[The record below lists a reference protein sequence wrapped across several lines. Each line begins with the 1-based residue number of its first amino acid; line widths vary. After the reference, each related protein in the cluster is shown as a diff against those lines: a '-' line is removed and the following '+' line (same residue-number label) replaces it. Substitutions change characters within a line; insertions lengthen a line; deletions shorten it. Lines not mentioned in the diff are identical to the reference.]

1 MPYSERFGLVH
12 IAIPKTGTTSVVNAL
27 QRLHKQH
34 GGSLTLVKDR
44 IDARFRAL
52 HRLDE
57 LGDPHPGRA
66 KHLSAI
72 QLKYVLGEAYER
84 SFSFTFVRNPW
95 ARMVSR
101 YFFTRIENKPPLL
114 ERLRRG
120 TTRTFHEKEFGEW
133 VRGRARAAERDGE
146 LRNQIDKLTDLEGK
160 VIVDFVGRLED
171 VQAGFARVCEQ
182 AGVPPI
188 EVPHVNG
195 TGQGRRYATFY
206 EDWSRELVGELYRR
220 DIEAFGYEFGA

>member
-12 IAIPKTGTTSVVNAL
+12 VAIPKTGTTSVVNAL
-27 QRLHKQH
+27 HRLHKLH
-34 GGSLTLVKDR
+34 GGALTLIKEKV
-44 IDARFRAL
+44 DAPFRKR

-57 LGDPHPGRA
+57 IGDPRPGRA

-72 QLKYVLGEAYER
+72 QLKYILGEAYER

-95 ARMVSR
+95 ARTVSR
-101 YFFTRIENKPPLL
+101 YFFTRIENRPPLW

-120 TTRTFHEKEFGEW
+120 TTRTFHKKDFNEW
-133 VRGRARAAERDGE
+133 LRGRAAAAEKDGG
-146 LRNQIDKLTDLEGK
+146 LRNQIDKLSDLEGRL
-160 VIVDFVGRLED
+160 IVNSVGRLED
-171 VQAGFARVCEQ
+171 VQNGFARVCER
-182 AGVPPI
+182 AGVEPI

-195 TGQGRRYATFY
+195 TGQGRRYASFY
-206 EDWSRELVGELYRR
+206 DDWSRDLVLDLYRR